1 MTNEELCLR
10 YQAGDAG
17 AAEELIS
24 RNMGLIRSI
33 AIRYAHDYQNARM
46 DADDY
51 TQEGVVALLRA
62 ASQYDP
68 SREVQFLTYAGRAV
82 RNAIIDAI
90 RADNPNLVL
99 TPLDEA
105 HTGCADDND
114 DADLF
119 IGRMKTRLPS
129 SYEAD
134 PETICI
140 RKEQLEELYTAI
152 HALPPR
158 HHTWVVCR
166 YGFDDDAYKSLAE
179 SDLTVTIGTAESKWT
194 SGGGIGRDLTAHVYY
209 KTASTALGNVREELA
224 EQQMLTGE
232 VNPTAR
238 EPQPGEA
245 AIMAEIEQKR
255 ADGTA
260 DAFDNLAM
268 DAMDGTMTARLEAMG
283 LTGVKTRLNWE
294 GSLHFI
300 LAWGWD
306 AETHFRVALRFTPC
320 SPATVS
326 IAWRR

>member
-17 AAEELIS
+17 TAEELIS

-51 TQEGVVALLRA
+51 TQEGAVALLRA

-68 SREVQFLTYAGRAV
+68 SREVQFLSYAGRAV

-105 HTGCADDND
+105 HTGSDDDND

-119 IGRMKTRLPS
+119 IGRIKTRLPS

-140 RKEQLEELYTAI
+140 RKEQLEELYAAI
-152 HALPPR
+152 SSLSPR
-158 HHTWVVCR
+158 HHAWIICR
-166 YGFDDDAYKSLAE
+166 YGFNDDVYKSLAE
-179 SDLTVTIGTAESKWT
+179 MSRIYHLSESRAKRTEDEAIGK
-194 SGGGIGRDLTAHVYY
+194 L
-209 KTASTALGNVREELA
+209 KKEL
-224 EQQMLTGE
+224 
-232 VNPTAR
+232 
-238 EPQPGEA
+238 
-245 AIMAEIEQKR
+245 KR
-255 ADGTA
+255 
-260 DAFDNLAM
+260 
-268 DAMDGTMTARLEAMG
+268 
-283 LTGVKTRLNWE
+283 
-294 GSLHFI
+294 SL
-300 LAWGWD
+300 
-306 AETHFRVALRFTPC
+306 
-320 SPATVS
+320 
-326 IAWRR
+326 

>member
-51 TQEGVVALLRA
+51 TQEGAVALLRA
-62 ASQYDP
+62 TSQYDP

-99 TPLDEA
+99 TPLEEA
-105 HTGCADDND
+105 HTGSADDYD

-134 PETICI
+134 PETIYI
-140 RKEQLEELYTAI
+140 RKEQLEELYAAI
-152 HALPPR
+152 SSLSPR
-158 HHTWVVCR
+158 HHAWIICR
-166 YGFDDDAYKSLAE
+166 YGFNDDVYKSLAE
-179 SDLTVTIGTAESKWT
+179 MSRIYHLSESRAKRTEDEAIGK
-194 SGGGIGRDLTAHVYY
+194 L
-209 KTASTALGNVREELA
+209 KKEL
-224 EQQMLTGE
+224 
-232 VNPTAR
+232 
-238 EPQPGEA
+238 
-245 AIMAEIEQKR
+245 KR
-255 ADGTA
+255 
-260 DAFDNLAM
+260 
-268 DAMDGTMTARLEAMG
+268 
-283 LTGVKTRLNWE
+283 
-294 GSLHFI
+294 SL
-300 LAWGWD
+300 
-306 AETHFRVALRFTPC
+306 
-320 SPATVS
+320 
-326 IAWRR
+326 

>member
-51 TQEGVVALLRA
+51 TQEGAVALLRA

-99 TPLDEA
+99 TPLEEA
-105 HTGCADDND
+105 QTGSADDND

-134 PETICI
+134 PETIYI
-140 RKEQLEELYTAI
+140 RKEQLEELYAAI
-152 HALPPR
+152 SSLSPR
-158 HHTWVVCR
+158 HHAWIICR
-166 YGFDDDAYKSLAE
+166 YGFNDDVYKSVAE
-179 SDLTVTIGTAESKWT
+179 MSRIYHLSESRAKRTEDEAIGK
-194 SGGGIGRDLTAHVYY
+194 L
-209 KTASTALGNVREELA
+209 KKEL
-224 EQQMLTGE
+224 
-232 VNPTAR
+232 
-238 EPQPGEA
+238 
-245 AIMAEIEQKR
+245 KR
-255 ADGTA
+255 
-260 DAFDNLAM
+260 
-268 DAMDGTMTARLEAMG
+268 
-283 LTGVKTRLNWE
+283 
-294 GSLHFI
+294 SL
-300 LAWGWD
+300 
-306 AETHFRVALRFTPC
+306 
-320 SPATVS
+320 
-326 IAWRR
+326 